1 MAVVIL
7 VDPVNG
13 VPLAVMDGTY
23 LTDLRTGAAGALAA
37 KLLSREETRHAG
49 FVGCGAQARTQ
60 LSCTML
66 VRPLDRIKI
75 WQHSQVSGSAQEFA
89 ARAGD
94 NFGIKTVG
102 GSLYVVH

>member
-66 VRPLDRIKI
+66 VRRLDRIKI
-75 WQHSQVSGSAQEFA
+75 WQHSQVSGSAQKFA